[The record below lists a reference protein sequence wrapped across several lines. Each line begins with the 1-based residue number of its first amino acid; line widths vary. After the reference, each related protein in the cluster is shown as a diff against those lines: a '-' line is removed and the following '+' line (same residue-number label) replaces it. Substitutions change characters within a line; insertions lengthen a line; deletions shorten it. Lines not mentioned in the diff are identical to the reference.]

1 MSTRIIIL
9 VICVNLIPS
18 ILFSQDNGIRKAQQA
33 ADSAII
39 KLRQKV
45 PLPDSILKSAA
56 ASFRPNL
63 AQSLHLTSFQ
73 PRADSLP
80 QQLMRFPL
88 GFTNNLFKGIT
99 AQENKAAALLNFK
112 KQFGPVTGIYKN
124 PIVFN
129 HGEAAYTMTDNGSYS
144 LTSGRSYFGDL
155 LINSSWTVIG
165 VPFEISF
172 DNQTWNDIASNNFT
186 NGSLHFDREA
196 YLTQL
201 KKKLKPAAASTDLL
215 SNLNNPVETLRK
227 QAEGLLEKDLQGIN
241 TEFGNL
247 LDDKLTNVGDLK
259 TLFSKDMLAL
269 RQQLASNEYMKAI
282 EEKRQL
288 LTELQN
294 RKNAGLP
301 VDAGQMANLEQEM
314 TAMKGTTALL
324 AKIEEHKKKWES
336 SGLLHKMK
344 QLDLLNKKNLE
355 KIAKDPAT
363 IIKQAKQQLNL
374 NGFQRFFLKL
384 NNLNIGQNTLSA
396 SPLSV
401 QHLLNKGANL
411 EFLNNNKMLML
422 GMGKMQSINS
432 ILDMPF
438 TNNLMATDGMMQAIS
453 MGVGASRTTHTHV
466 SVMSYNQ
473 SFGSW
478 DGFSSLNSFRNSLV
492 TTISNQVNIGARGV
506 LKTEVSRSATT
517 YQNNVSSDST
527 VRQKPA
533 AERVLSGDDFFKN
546 MAFSLRYED
555 EYEASGIAYGVHVG
569 RTANG
574 YVNPGNSFLNSGGKE
589 LGFNFRKSFWKRK
602 LQASIRTEVREFNY
616 NEDKNDKWRNIYA
629 VMDVRWRF
637 RKGQSIAFRYI
648 PNRMLRIEEGKKS
661 TVSLLDKFSLEG
673 TLAQRIAGTY
683 YRNTLTLAWQ
693 KNQYRLG
700 NEPVLNTSL
709 ILSSFQNV
717 TINKKLLYFNAHY
730 NYVNNPSEYV
740 YFNSS
745 LMAEAGITYLLF
757 KKVSSSSALS
767 YNSINGWYRQ
777 VGIRQT
783 ISNQLNER
791 FNLNLYIDARKN
803 IQLLQPLL
811 YGLFRADISIQYAI
825 NK

>member
-1 MSTRIIIL
+1 MSIRIVIL
-9 VICVNLIPS
+9 VICVNLITFTLPAQDGGNARQTGDSTIRNNYFKPPS
-18 ILFSQDNGIRKAQQA
+18 TDSLLKKVPGSIRENITQK
-33 ADSAII
+33 IP
-39 KLRQKV
+39 LRQV
-45 PLPDSILKSAA
+45 
-56 ASFRPNL
+56 
-63 AQSLHLTSFQ
+63 QSK
-73 PRADSLP
+73 ADSLP
-80 QQLMRFPL
+80 ARLSKIPRQLTNGL
-88 GFTNNLFKGIT
+88 FTNIAASKDQV
-99 AQENKAAALLNFK
+99 AQQLNFK
-112 KQFGPVTGIYKN
+112 KQFAPLTGIYKN
-124 PIVFN
+124 PIAFN
-129 HGEAAYTMTDNGSYS
+129 HAEAAYTMTDNSSYS
-144 LTSGRSYFGDL
+144 FGSGRSYFGD
-155 LINSSWTVIG
+155 IAVTSSWTVIG

-172 DNQTWNDIASNNFT
+172 DNQTWNDITSNNFT
-186 NGSLHFDREA
+186 NGSLHFDRDA

-201 KKKLKPAAASTDLL
+201 KKKLKPATPSADLL
-215 SNLNNPVETLRK
+215 NNLNNPVDVLRG
-227 QAEGLLEKDLQGIN
+227 QAGGILEKDLQGIN
-241 TEFGNL
+241 KEFDNL
-247 LDDKLTNVGDLK
+247 LDDKLMNVGDLK
-259 TLFSKDMLAL
+259 NLFTKDMLDI
-269 RQQLASNEYMKAI
+269 RQQLASNEYVKAI

-301 VDAGQMANLEQEM
+301 VDATQVANLEQEI
-314 TAMKGTTALL
+314 TTMKGTTALI

-336 SGLLHKMK
+336 SGLLNKIK
-344 QLDLLNKKNLE
+344 QLNLVNKKNLE
-355 KIAKDPAT
+355 NIAKDPAT

-374 NGFQRFFLKL
+374 NGFQRLFLKL

-396 SPLSV
+396 SPLSM
-401 QHLLNKGANL
+401 QHLLNKGINT

-438 TNNLMATDGMMQAIS
+438 TNNLMAADGMMQAIS
-453 MGVGASRTTHTHV
+453 MGVGASKHTHTHV
-466 SVMSYNQ
+466 SIMSYNQ

-478 DGFSSLNSFRNSLV
+478 DGFTPLNSFRNSLV
-492 TTISNQVNIGARGV
+492 TTISNQVNIGAKGV

-517 YQNNVSSDST
+517 YQNTVASDSSL
-527 VRQKPA
+527 RQKNTT
-533 AERVLSGDDFFKN
+533 ERILSGDDFFKN
-546 MAFSLRYED
+546 MAFSIRYED

-574 YVNPGNSFLNSGGKE
+574 YVNPGNAFLNSGGKE

-602 LQASIRTEVREFNY
+602 LQACIRTEVREFNY
-616 NEDKNDKWRNIYA
+616 NEEKNDKWRNFYT

-637 RKGQSIAFRYI
+637 RKGQSLAFRYI

-673 TLAQRIAGTY
+673 TVAQRIAGTY

-693 KNQYRLG
+693 KNQYQLG

-709 ILSSFQNV
+709 ILSSFQNI
-717 TINKKLLYFNAHY
+717 TINKKLLYLNTHY
-730 NYVNNPSEYV
+730 NYVNNQSEYV

-745 LMAEAGITYLLF
+745 LMTEAGVTYLLF

-767 YNSINGWYRQ
+767 YNSIKGWYQQ
-777 VGIRQT
+777 VGLRQT
-783 ISNQLNER
+783 ISSQLNER